1 MIENFD
7 IEEELNKLPKHP
19 GIYIMHDKHD
29 DILYVGK
36 AVNLH
41 NRVRQYF
48 RAGHGHAGSLKIAR
62 MVEQIAY
69 FEYIVTSSEMEAL
82 ILECN
87 LIKEHRPKYNTML
100 RDDKGYPY
108 IRVTVDE
115 EYPRVLYSHRLGRD
129 KAKYF
134 GPYTSAKAVHDTI
147 DLVNKLYCL
156 RTCSKKLPKEIGKT
170 RPCMFYQIGQC
181 SAPCAAMISKEDYR
195 KSVDEAIAFL
205 GGNQKDA
212 VKMLKSR
219 MQAYAEALEFE
230 KAAQT
235 RDLIESVAH
244 IADRQQMSKS
254 SGDDRDV
261 IAFAASERDIVITV
275 FFVREGKLIGR
286 ENHHMNAELYSGEED
301 VLAEFIKQF
310 YVELTETPGE
320 ILVSAEPTDRELLE
334 GFLSERQEKKVS
346 IAVPQRGDKKRLLEL
361 AKENAALVL
370 AQDMERIIRKEKRTI
385 GAVKDIA
392 ELIGIESAARMEAY
406 DISHISGTLSVAS
419 MVVFEN
425 GEPKKTAY
433 RKFRLKETI
442 GNDDYSS
449 MKEVLSR
456 RFTDEKL
463 ETYPDVIMMDGG
475 RGQVNIATMVLDSL
489 GLDIPVCGMVKDD
502 NHHTR
507 GLYFNNKEVEFPKNS
522 EALLMV
528 TALQD
533 EAHRFAIEYH
543 RQLRSSNQ
551 VKSVL
556 DEIPG
561 IGPARRKTLLKS
573 LGSVEAISQ
582 ASVEE
587 LAQIEGIPQSLAET
601 IFAFF
606 HK

>member
-7 IEEELNKLPKHP
+7 IEEELNKLPKLP

-82 ILECN
+82 VLECN

-115 EYPRVLYSHRLGRD
+115 EYPRVLYSHRLGHD

-147 DLVNKLYCL
+147 DLVNKLYTL

-181 SAPCAAMISKEDYR
+181 SAPCAAMISRDDYR

-261 IAFAASERDIVITV
+261 FAASERDIVITV

-334 GFLSERQEKKVS
+334 GFLSERQEKRLALRCHREG
-346 IAVPQRGDKKRLLEL
+346 IRRGCLSLR
-361 AKENAALVL
+361 
-370 AQDMERIIRKEKRTI
+370 RKMRPW
-385 GAVKDIA
+385 
-392 ELIGIESAARMEAY
+392 
-406 DISHISGTLSVAS
+406 
-419 MVVFEN
+419 F
-425 GEPKKTAY
+425 
-433 RKFRLKETI
+433 
-442 GNDDYSS
+442 
-449 MKEVLSR
+449 SR
-456 RFTDEKL
+456 R
-463 ETYPDVIMMDGG
+463 IW
-475 RGQVNIATMVLDSL
+475 RG
-489 GLDIPVCGMVKDD
+489 
-502 NHHTR
+502 
-507 GLYFNNKEVEFPKNS
+507 
-522 EALLMV
+522 
-528 TALQD
+528 
-533 EAHRFAIEYH
+533 
-543 RQLRSSNQ
+543 
-551 VKSVL
+551 
-556 DEIPG
+556 
-561 IGPARRKTLLKS
+561 
-573 LGSVEAISQ
+573 
-582 ASVEE
+582 
-587 LAQIEGIPQSLAET
+587 
-601 IFAFF
+601 
-606 HK
+606 

>member
-7 IEEELNKLPKHP
+7 IEEELNKLPKLP

-82 ILECN
+82 VLECN

-108 IRVTVDE
+108 IKVTVDE
-115 EYPRVLYSHRLGRD
+115 DYPRVLYSHRLGHD

-147 DLVNKLYCL
+147 DLVNKLYAL

-181 SAPCAAMISKEDYR
+181 SAPCAEYISMEDYR

-205 GGNQKDA
+205 GGDKKDA
-212 VKMLKSR
+212 VKMLKAR

-235 RDLIESVAH
+235 RDLIESVTH
-244 IADRQQMSKS
+244 IADKQQMSKS

-261 IAFAASERDIVITV
+261 IAFASNERDIVITV
-275 FFVREGKLIGR
+275 FFVRGGKLIGR
-286 ENHHMNAELYSGEED
+286 ENHHMNAELYAGEED
-301 VLAEFIKQF
+301 VLAEFVKQF
-310 YVELTETPGE
+310 YMELTETPGE
-320 ILVSAEPTDRELLE
+320 ILVSAEPSDKALIESY
-334 GFLSERQEKKVS
+334 LSERQERKVT

-370 AQDMERIIRKEKRTI
+370 AQDMERIIRKEKRTT

-392 ELIGIESAARMEAY
+392 ELIGIKSASRMEAF

-433 RKFRLKETI
+433 RKFRLNSSI
-442 GNDDYSS
+442 GNDDYTS

-456 RFTDEKL
+456 RFTDERMQI
-463 ETYPDVIMMDGG
+463 YPDVIMMDGG

-507 GLYFNNKEVEFPKNS
+507 GLYYNNKEVDFPKNS

-543 RQLRSSNQ
+543 RQLRSSGQ
-551 VKSVL
+551 VHSIL

-561 IGPARRKTLLKS
+561 VGPTRRKALLKHFE
-573 LGSVEAISQ
+573 SVEHIREAT
-582 ASVEE
+582 VEE
-587 LAQIEGIPQSLAET
+587 LTEVPGIPESVAKTVYE
-601 IFAFF
+601 FF